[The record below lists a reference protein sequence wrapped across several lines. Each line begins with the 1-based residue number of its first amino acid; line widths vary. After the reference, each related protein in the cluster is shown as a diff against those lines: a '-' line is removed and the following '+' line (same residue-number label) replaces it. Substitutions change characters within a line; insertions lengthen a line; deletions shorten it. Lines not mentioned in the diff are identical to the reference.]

1 MISKSAVT
9 ARHGRHQISQSHSH
23 RPPVPSYL
31 PDFLDACIKDLSGSE
46 LKAALFVFRV
56 VERNG
61 GAALRISTRELAAAT
76 GISERTV
83 TTVRTQLAKRG
94 IIDLQQNDLYSVP
107 GWLSLPEER
116 PDSHQGDG
124 SATPIGTND
133 LAARTDSREIEEFS
147 FVSLPHAGASAQIPG
162 PGSQPSVCLGSTA
175 KGSGALPSSGPPSG
189 RLEESPPLDNRALGI
204 DSATTAD
211 DVTAGAQATVSA
223 GSTEEIADVGPSA
236 SSILAATISEHLRA
250 VTYAIRAA
258 AGLEIA
264 GLGTPAV
271 PGSADISAAVAEVRS
286 ESTSEGTP
294 EEIAGLATPA
304 MPTGSANISDSVAE
318 GAPGCTSAGVPEE
331 ISAPESRELPTGP
344 VNIAEP
350 ALLPKGP
357 TGALKIQPAPPYT
370 PSPET
375 IFGPPVKAHRKRQ
388 VQDHRACYSAIG
400 GTGTGQAGIRAGGD
414 HGCSIEEELR
424 QRYRG
429 FLATRPARMNPSRWN
444 IT

>member
-23 RPPVPSYL
+23 RPPIPSYL

-124 SATPIGTND
+124 SATPIGSND

-147 FVSLPHAGASAQIPG
+147 FVSLPHAGASAQIPE

-175 KGSGALPSSGPPSG
+175 KGSGAPPSSGPPSG
-189 RLEESPPLDNRALGI
+189 RLEESPAPDNRALGTG
-204 DSATTAD
+204 SATIAD
-211 DVTAGAQATVSA
+211 DVTAEAQATA
-223 GSTEEIADVGPSA
+223 PA
-236 SSILAATISEHLRA
+236 SLFR
-250 VTYAIRAA
+250 
-258 AGLEIA
+258 AGLRR
-264 GLGTPAV
+264 L
-271 PGSADISAAVAEVRS
+271 SCLD
-286 ESTSEGTP
+286 
-294 EEIAGLATPA
+294 
-304 MPTGSANISDSVAE
+304 
-318 GAPGCTSAGVPEE
+318 
-331 ISAPESRELPTGP
+331 
-344 VNIAEP
+344 
-350 ALLPKGP
+350 
-357 TGALKIQPAPPYT
+357 
-370 PSPET
+370 
-375 IFGPPVKAHRKRQ
+375 
-388 VQDHRACYSAIG
+388 
-400 GTGTGQAGIRAGGD
+400 
-414 HGCSIEEELR
+414 
-424 QRYRG
+424 
-429 FLATRPARMNPSRWN
+429 
-444 IT
+444 